1 MPPKQYTVSHRPM
14 TKKNKWKVL
23 SRTNVLKTPVFEVY
37 KEKTVCP
44 RNDFCSDFY
53 VIECPNSW
61 VNVVAVTDSNE
72 IVMIKQY
79 RAGTKTVELE
89 IPGGL
94 IDIDE
99 SPLDAGI
106 RELEEETG
114 YIGEKASVIGKV
126 CPNPALQ
133 GNICYTVLIEGASKK
148 AELSLD
154 EAEDIETLLMPVD
167 DLDKI
172 VLSGEISHGLVLN
185 ALYFFELVSKKKY
198 YTQKNVRYKPY

>member
-1 MPPKQYTVSHRPM
+1 MS
-14 TKKNKWKVL
+14 KKNSWKVL
-23 SRTNVLKTPVFEVY
+23 SRTNVLKTPVFDIY

-44 RNDFCSDFY
+44 RNDYCSDFF

-79 RAGTKTVELE
+79 RAGTRKVELE

-94 IDIDE
+94 IDIEE
-99 SPLDAGI
+99 SPLNAGI

-114 YIGEKASVIGKV
+114 YIGRKASVIGKV

-133 GNICYTVLIEGASKK
+133 GNTCYTVLVEGASKK

-154 EAEDIETLLMPVD
+154 EAEDIETLLVPVD
-167 DLDKI
+167 NLEKI
-172 VLSGEISHGLVLN
+172 VINGEISHGLVLN
-185 ALYFFELVSKKKY
+185 ALYFYKLVEKGL
-198 YTQKNVRYKPY
+198 KPVSTEQ

>member
-1 MPPKQYTVSHRPM
+1 MSN
-14 TKKNKWKVL
+14 KNSWKVL
-23 SRTNVLKTPVFEVY
+23 SRTNVLKTPVFDIY

-44 RNDFCSDFY
+44 RNDYSSDFF

-79 RAGTKTVELE
+79 RAGTKKVELE

-94 IDIDE
+94 IDLDE
-99 SPLDAGI
+99 SPLNAGI

-114 YIGEKASVIGKV
+114 YIGRKASVIGKV

-133 GNICYTVLIEGASKK
+133 GNTCYTVLVEGASKK

-167 DLDKI
+167 NLKKI
-172 VLSGEISHGLVLN
+172 VTNGEISHGLVLN
-185 ALYFFELVSKKKY
+185 ALYFYELVEKGFLL
-198 YTQKNVRYKPY
+198 

>member
-1 MPPKQYTVSHRPM
+1 MPM
-14 TKKNKWKVL
+14 NKRNNWEVL
-23 SRTNVLKTPVFEVY
+23 SRTNVLRTPVFDVF

-44 RNDFCSDFY
+44 RNDYSSDFY

-94 IDIDE
+94 IDVGE
-99 SPLDAGI
+99 SPLNAGI

-114 YIGEKASVIGKV
+114 YIGRNASVIGKV

-133 GNICYTVLIEGASKK
+133 GNTCYTVFVEGASKK

-154 EAEDIETLLMPVD
+154 EAEDIETLLVPVD
-167 DLDKI
+167 NLEKI
-172 VLSGEISHGLVLN
+172 VLNGEISHGLVLN
-185 ALYFFELVSKKKY
+185 ALYFFELYRK
-198 YTQKNVRYKPY
+198 R